1 MGLTLPPPCPFV
13 ADVPLLVAV
22 AAGGAE
28 AVLALAVV
36 AVAVLPLHAPVA
48 VLLPVSAAAVSVA
61 LAVQLA
67 VLTLA
72 VVALA
77 VRPLDD
83 TGGSYPSTGVSIPSS
98 VAVAVTKHYGRKDEE
113 EESRKHGQLW

>member
-36 AVAVLPLHAPVA
+36 AVAVLALGAAVA
-48 VLLPVSAAAVSVA
+48 VLLAWKAKVA
-61 LAVQLA
+61 Q
-67 VLTLA
+67 
-72 VVALA
+72 VVTE
-77 VRPLDD
+77 P
-83 TGGSYPSTGVSIPSS
+83 
-98 VAVAVTKHYGRKDEE
+98 
-113 EESRKHGQLW
+113 